1 MKRYTGKRQSN
12 KYSFWKDAFC
22 FVCFVWALF
31 LVYILFMHVSE
42 YKVKEMQANEA
53 EKENVQVSVES
64 GRLPNDDVPAYGY
77 ASLSAY
83 LADGN
88 KIEEEK
94 PAYKHSAVFKV
105 TYYCGCSK
113 CCGKWSGN
121 SESNAVGAAGVELI
135 PYRSIAVD
143 TNIISLGT
151 TLYDSEGNKYMAQ
164 DTGSAIKGNR
174 IDLFTGNHQEAL
186 NLGVSEMVLYW

>member
-31 LVYILFMHVSE
+31 LVYVLFMHVSE

-64 GRLPNDDVPAYGY
+64 GRLPHDDVPAYGY

-94 PAYKHSAVFKV
+94 PTYKHSAVFKV

-121 SESNAVGAAGVELI
+121 SESKAIGAAGVELT
-135 PYRSIAVD
+135 PYYSVAVD
-143 TNIISLGT
+143 TSIIPLGT
-151 TLYDSEGNKYMAQ
+151 VLISNENDCYIAQ

-174 IDLFTGNHQEAL
+174 IDIFVGNHEEAL
-186 NLGVSEMVLYW
+186 NLGVSEMVLCW